1 MSTLLIAGASGL
13 VGRECLQLALNEPA
27 FTRIVTVSRR
37 PLTGVQSSPRLESH
51 LVDFARLH
59 EEAPLFAVTAILC
72 ALGTTIR
79 QAGSQA
85 RFREVDHDY
94 VVQLARLGLSQNAQ
108 HFLLVSAMGANAESR
123 LFYNR
128 VKGETERDVS
138 ALPYRSLTIAR
149 PSLLLGDREE
159 LRIGERVGQML
170 GWAMPAKY
178 RPIHARA
185 VAAALIAAAKRN
197 LPGTRILQS
206 AEMAPRSAT
215 ARA

>member
-1 MSTLLIAGASGL
+1 MSTLLIAGATGL
-13 VGRECLQLALNEPA
+13 VGRECLQLALNDPT
-27 FTRIVTVSRR
+27 FTRIVTVTRR
-37 PLTGVQSSPRLESH
+37 PLAGVQPSPRLEPH
-51 LVDFARLH
+51 VVDFARLH
-59 EEAPLFAVTAILC
+59 ERAPPFAVTAILC

-94 VVQLARLGLSQNAQ
+94 VMQLARLGLSQNAQ
-108 HFLLVSAMGANAESR
+108 HFLLVSAMGANARSR
-123 LFYNR
+123 VFYNR

-149 PSLLLGDREE
+149 PSLLLGDRAE
-159 LRIGERVGQML
+159 LRVGERIGQML

-178 RPIHARA
+178 KPIHVRD
-185 VAAALIAAAKRN
+185 VAAALIAAAKGN
-197 LPGTRILQS
+197 VPGIRVLQS
-206 AEMAPRSAT
+206 TEMAAGAA

>member
-1 MSTLLIAGASGL
+1 MSTLLIAGATGL
-13 VGRECLQLALNEPA
+13 VGRECLQLALNEPV
-27 FTRIVTVSRR
+27 FTRIVTVTRR
-37 PLTGVQSSPRLESH
+37 PLTGVQASPRLESH

-59 EEAPLFAVTAILC
+59 EQAPLTAVTAILC

-94 VVQLARLGLSQNAQ
+94 VVKLARLGLSQNAQ

-123 LFYNR
+123 VFYNR

-149 PSLLLGDREE
+149 PSLLLGDRDE

-185 VAAALIAAAKRN
+185 VAAALVAAAKRN
-197 LPGTRILQS
+197 LPGIRVLQS
-206 AEMAPRSAT
+206 AEMAAGSAS

>member
-1 MSTLLIAGASGL
+1 MSTLLIAGATGL
-13 VGRECLQLALNEPA
+13 VGRECLQLALNEPV

-37 PLTGVQSSPRLESH
+37 PLTGVRSSPRLESH
-51 LVDFARLH
+51 LVDFARLREH
-59 EEAPLFAVTAILC
+59 APLFAVTAILC

-79 QAGSQA
+79 QAGSQT

-94 VVQLARLGLSQNAQ
+94 VVTLARLGLSQDAQ
-108 HFLLVSAMGANAESR
+108 HFLLVSALGADAESR
-123 LFYNR
+123 VFYNR
-128 VKGETERDVS
+128 VKGETERAVS

-149 PSLLLGDREE
+149 PSLLLGDRAE

-185 VAAALIAAAKRN
+185 VAAALVAAAKRN
-197 LPGTRILQS
+197 LPGIRVLQS
-206 AEMAPRSAT
+206 AEMEAGSAS